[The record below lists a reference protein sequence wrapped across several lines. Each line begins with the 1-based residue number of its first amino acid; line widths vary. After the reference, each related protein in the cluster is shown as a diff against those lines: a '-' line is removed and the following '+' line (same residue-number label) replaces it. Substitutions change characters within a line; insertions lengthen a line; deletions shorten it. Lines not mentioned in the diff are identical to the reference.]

1 MMESFL
7 LSLREEAPPAPRWV
21 AHSGGGRWDR
31 WRRDGIRRC
40 TRLKNALCSAPE
52 NEHRLSIVG
61 VAMRLSMSACNTFPR
76 ILMSRVE
83 IQKIRAIF
91 PDVLTPVQSQ
101 IFDEIVEI
109 VLRRSNYL
117 TWEQKSLFFKR
128 DALYRFHGEHQVK
141 IREPRSLSDFLSA
154 FRLSLSMQE
163 DDLVPE
169 MGEMLSFIPL
179 KAEHEIEL
187 RAIQAEQ
194 WLKKLQHAVSE
205 DDARSELPRLGL
217 LLQNDGVHLQ
227 IAASSEEPFRASKQA
242 ELRRMIEAMRY
253 HSQAYDV
260 VTTQILWALHD
271 YGMSSPE
278 RHLSFDDSNL
288 EKILRFLLQD
298 SRLLAQTMFWE
309 DGRPVSCHEAPL
321 AWRYRDEGGDEMAF
335 DLVNAQEQ
343 VIEKARMIIPG
354 KKTYLLADDGFHRVP
369 FWPQNLSPT
378 SLPWLVP
385 KAALMS
391 HAGYALLKKMGVPV
405 PSAMAA
411 KVERHAFQVEV
422 KCSVHRSVYH
432 HDALRVQASA
442 VLKQSQE
449 SYLWREGKW
458 EIVQS
463 AKQTSDRIIESDDSL
478 MKSAAPWL
486 RELSLRPVRYR
497 DVPYEEMRVTKS
509 FPDQMVDWLSRRPS
523 GIELLLDEQ
532 LDDLLH
538 GSVSGSVSIE
548 IEESGNG
555 LDWFDI
561 NVQVRVSDPELTQEE
576 IALLLRAKG
585 KWVKLEAKGWRKL
598 DYQWSEE
605 MQRELAEIGLSAQDL
620 QGEKQRM
627 HALQLGALAKRQS
640 SLLLEQDQQ
649 RLSRR
654 IDEIQTRVT
663 PAVPSSIAAT
673 LRPYQE
679 EGFHF
684 LAYLSTN
691 QFGGV
696 LADDMGLGKTLQS
709 LTWLAWLREKHGAEK
724 KSPPRPS
731 LVIAPKSVQENWQTE
746 TQRFCSSLR
755 CKVWRTGDTE
765 EQLRPEL
772 FDILIVNYAQLRH
785 WSDELKAIA
794 WQAVIVDEAQNIKNP
809 ASQSTQCVR
818 ALVAEHR
825 LALTGTPIENRLM
838 DLWSIFSFAMPGV
851 LGSRAA
857 FTRRFDQSKDPQA
870 RKRLSALTRP
880 FLMRRTKK
888 EVAQDLPD
896 RIEEDISVMLDGM
909 QAKLYQ
915 AELKR
920 ARAHLLKAKLPGQ
933 LDQMRFHLLSSLLR
947 LRQIC
952 CHPAL
957 LGASEP
963 APATST
969 PRKRAKKFA
978 QKEVDPTESAKLD
991 ALMELLE
998 PLIEEGQKVLVFSQ
1012 FVGMLDL
1019 IQQELNKRS
1028 WQHFSLTGQTDN
1040 RGDLVEAFQQ
1050 SEGAAVFLISL
1061 KAGGAGLNLT
1071 AASYVVL
1078 FDPWW
1083 NPAVEAQAI
1092 DRTHRIGQK
1101 STVIA
1106 YRFVAKDTIEEK
1118 IRLLQ
1123 QKKSE
1128 MAQDIFGEENFARAL
1143 SLDDFHYLLADSST
1157 GITQG

>member
-1 MMESFL
+1 MN
-7 LSLREEAPPAPRWV
+7 RA
-21 AHSGGGRWDR
+21 
-31 WRRDGIRRC
+31 
-40 TRLKNALCSAPE
+40 
-52 NEHRLSIVG
+52 
-61 VAMRLSMSACNTFPR
+61 
-76 ILMSRVE
+76 E
-83 IQKIRAIF
+83 IPKIRAIF
-91 PDVLTPVQSQ
+91 PDVLTPVQSR
-101 IFDEIVEI
+101 IFDEIVGV

-117 TWEQKSLFFKR
+117 TWEQKSLFFRR
-128 DALYRFHGEHQVK
+128 DALYRLPDHQVK
-141 IREPRSLSDFLSA
+141 ISQPRSLSDFLSA
-154 FRLSLSMQE
+154 FRFFLSIQE

-169 MGEMLSFIPL
+169 MREMLSFIPL

-187 RAIQAEQ
+187 RAIQAQQ
-194 WLKKLQHAVSE
+194 WLKKLQDAVRE
-205 DDARSELPRLGL
+205 DGERSELPRLSL
-217 LLQNDGVHLQ
+217 LLQDDGVHLQ
-227 IAASSEEPFRASKQA
+227 ISASSEEPFRLLKQA
-242 ELRRMIEAMRY
+242 ELRRMIESMRY
-253 HSQAYDV
+253 HGKAYDV
-260 VTTQILWALHD
+260 VTTQILWTLND
-271 YGMSSPE
+271 LGLGSPD
-278 RHLSFDDSNL
+278 RHLSFDDPCL
-288 EKILRFLLQD
+288 QKILRFLLQD
-298 SRLLAQTMFWE
+298 SRALAQTMFRE
-309 DGRPVSCHEAPL
+309 DGQPVPCHEAPL
-321 AWRYRDEGGDEMAF
+321 AWRHRDDGADEMAF
-335 DLVNAQEQ
+335 YLVDAQEQ
-343 VIEKARMIIPG
+343 VVEKARMVIPG

-369 FWPQNLSPT
+369 FWPQNLSLI

-391 HAGYALLKKMGVPV
+391 HAGYTLVKKMGVPV

-411 KVERHAFQVEV
+411 KVERHAFQVVV
-422 KCSVHRSVYH
+422 KCSVHKSVYQ
-432 HDALRVQASA
+432 HDAMRVQARA
-442 VLKQSQE
+442 LIKQTQE

-458 EIVQS
+458 EWERP
-463 AKQTSDRIIESDDSL
+463 AKQTQDLIIETDDSL
-478 MKSAAPWL
+478 MKSAEPWL
-486 RELSLRPVRYR
+486 RELPLRPVRYL
-497 DVPYEEMRVTKS
+497 DVPYGEMRVTKS
-509 FPDQMVDWLSRRPS
+509 FPDQIADWLSRRPT
-523 GIELLLDEQ
+523 GIELLLDQQ

-538 GSVSGSVSIE
+538 GSVSGSVSIA
-548 IEESGNG
+548 IEESGSG

-561 NVQVRVSDPELTQEE
+561 KAQVHVSDPELTQEE

-598 DYQWSEE
+598 DYQLSEE
-605 MQRELAEIGLSAQDL
+605 MQRELAEIGLSPQDL

-640 SLLLEQDQQ
+640 PLLVEQDQQ

-663 PAVPSSIAAT
+663 PAVPSTIVAT

-709 LTWLAWLREKHGAEK
+709 LTWLAWLREKHRVEK
-724 KSPPRPS
+724 KSSPRPS
-731 LVIAPKSVQENWQTE
+731 LVIAPKSVQENWRTE

-755 CKVWRTGDTE
+755 SKVWRTGDAE
-765 EQLRPEL
+765 EQLQPEL
-772 FDILIVNYAQLRH
+772 FDVLIMNYTQLRH

-809 ASQSTQCVR
+809 SSQSTQAVR
-818 ALVAEHR
+818 ALTAEHR

-857 FTRRFDQSKDPQA
+857 FAKRFDQSKDPHA

-896 RIEEDISVMLDGM
+896 RIEEDMSVTLDGV

-920 ARAHLLKAKLPGQ
+920 ARTHLLKAKLPGQ

-957 LGASEP
+957 LGASESEP
-963 APATST
+963 STSS
-969 PRKRAKKFA
+969 PRKRAKKLT
-978 QKEVDPTESAKLD
+978 QKEVAPTESAKLD
-991 ALMELLE
+991 ALMDLLE
-998 PLIEEGQKVLVFSQ
+998 PLMEEGQKVLVFSQ

-1019 IQQELNKRS
+1019 IQEELNQRS
-1028 WQHFSLTGQTDN
+1028 WKHFYLTGQTDH
-1040 RGDLVEAFQQ
+1040 RGDLVEAFQRH
-1050 SEGAAVFLISL
+1050 EGAAVFLISL

-1106 YRFVAKDTIEEK
+1106 YRFVAKDTVEEK
-1118 IRLLQ
+1118 IRQLQ

-1128 MAQDIFGEENFARAL
+1128 MAQDILGEENFARAL
-1143 SLDDFHYLLADSST
+1143 SIDDFHYLLADSST
-1157 GITQG
+1157 GITEG